1 MNKWLVAI
9 LFSVSGVSAFAT
21 EQAVLDQYQKSCFA
35 CHAFG
40 ANGAPKS
47 HAVADWASRIEEKG
61 MDTLVKH
68 ADEGFNA
75 MPPKGLC
82 FDCSTDDFKALIEFM
97 AAPKS

>member
-9 LFSVSGVSAFAT
+9 LLSVSGVSALAT
-21 EQAVLDQYQKSCFA
+21 EQAVLDRYQKSCFA

-47 HAVADWASRIEEKG
+47 HVVADWAPRMEKG

-68 ADEGFNA
+68 AAEGFNT

-82 FDCSTDDFKALIEFM
+82 FDCSADDFKALIEFM